1 MSTHTD
7 AEVMLALG
15 RLEGKMD
22 AILQMQRIQE
32 EQLKSHDE
40 RLRELE
46 HSRSFILGMAAIV
59 GIAASTL
66 VTIVAKALL

>member
-1 MSTHTD
+1 MHHEP
-7 AEVMLALG
+7 EVMLALG

-46 HSRSFILGMAAIV
+46 HSKSFLLGVSALV
-59 GIAASTL
+59 GAAASAAFTL
-66 VTIVAKALL
+66 IVKVMT

>member
-1 MSTHTD
+1 MALHTES
-7 AEVMLALG
+7 EVMLALG

-32 EQLKSHDE
+32 EQLKSHDA

-46 HSRSFILGMAAIV
+46 HSRSFMLGAAALVGGIV
-59 GIAASTL
+59 SVGLT
-66 VTIVAKALL
+66 ALTKVLT

>member
-1 MSTHTD
+1 MALHNES
-7 AEVMLALG
+7 EVMLALG

-40 RLRELE
+40 RIRELE
-46 HSRSFILGMAAIV
+46 HSKSFLFGASALA
-59 GIAASTL
+59 GAAASAAFTL
-66 VTIVAKALL
+66 IAKVLT

>member
-1 MSTHTD
+1 MTHSSE

-32 EQLKSHDE
+32 EQIKSHDQ
-40 RLRELE
+40 RIRDLE
-46 HSRSFILGMAAIV
+46 HSRSFILGMAALV
-59 GIAASTL
+59 GAVASAGITAL
-66 VTIVAKALL
+66 TKAFV

>member
-1 MSTHTD
+1 MHHEP
-7 AEVMLALG
+7 EVMLALG

-46 HSRSFILGMAAIV
+46 HSKSFLFGASALA
-59 GIAASTL
+59 GAAASMAISL
-66 VTIVAKALL
+66 IVKVIA

>member
-1 MSTHTD
+1 MTHSSE

-40 RLRELE
+40 RIRELE
-46 HSRSFILGMAAIV
+46 HSRAFIFGMAALV
-59 GIAASTL
+59 GAVASAGITAL
-66 VTIVAKALL
+66 TKALL